1 MEYTEKEF
9 NDIMKVITITHN
21 RTKKLYKLFP
31 DKIYPKLKED
41 FVNELLSEQEI
52 KKIVKLLPK
61 VFKING
67 KLFLQ
72 NHKVKAKFYGVD
84 ESYKVN
90 MIELMDISTEI
101 ETGESISFYVDTT
114 TFFEKASIEEIKK
127 VAEFLTL

>member
-1 MEYTEKEF
+1 MEYSEKEF
-9 NDIMKVITITHN
+9 NEIILILTLNKV
-21 RTKKLYKLFP
+21 RAKKLYKLFP
-31 DKIYPKLKED
+31 NKIYPNIKED
-41 FVNELLSEQEI
+41 FVNGLLTDKEI

-72 NHKVKAKFYGVD
+72 NHKIK
-84 ESYKVN
+84 SKVHRFDDVHIIKL
-90 MIELMDISTEI
+90 IEMMDISTEI
-101 ETGESISFYVDTT
+101 ESGESVSFYVDST